1 MNSNLIS
8 SPSDV
13 SKKQTLTV
21 RLQIEQKDTAMLLS
35 FLLSEQISFEF
46 AYQPHTSLIPV
57 ISIPKTP
64 PASLTNTNE
73 INPTPVFAKMSSLE
87 KIKWAYEFY
96 ILQKHLGAIPSEI
109 EISAKLKIAPSLF
122 RILFKRN
129 YGKGFYQLY
138 LEKRMEYASE
148 LLRRGLKCNEVAKM
162 VGYSNNSAI
171 KFNKMFQKHFGM
183 TPKTYQREH
192 IN

>member
-1 MNSNLIS
+1 MQIAYLNSY
-8 SPSDV
+8 
-13 SKKQTLTV
+13 K
-21 RLQIEQKDTAMLLS
+21 
-35 FLLSEQISFEF
+35 
-46 AYQPHTSLIPV
+46 
-57 ISIPKTP
+57 
-64 PASLTNTNE
+64 
-73 INPTPVFAKMSSLE
+73 

-109 EISAKLKIAPSLF
+109 EIAAKLKIAPSLF
-122 RILFKRN
+122 RILFKRA
-129 YGKGFYQLY
+129 YGKRFYQLY

-183 TPKTYQREH
+183 TPKKYQLEH